1 MKENL
6 KKLTLVL
13 IILMIGY
20 ISINTYSKYIE
31 NASARIEQE
40 VAKWSIKIN
49 DVDITSMDGS
59 PVEFDID
66 TFEWQASTHVKEGK
80 VAPGM
85 KGAFA
90 FTVDPTN
97 TDVSIK
103 YSIKIDDTR
112 LSESNDIN
120 LKIERIIVN
129 GEEYSY
135 SSEATGEDEE
145 GTEIEIAIV
154 KLLEDIK
161 STNESD
167 RIDNIIIEVEWE
179 NNEEFNA
186 KDSELGSVEDNV
198 INLPITVD
206 VIQYTGEE
214 PEPEP
219 EPEPTP

>member
-1 MKENL
+1 M
-6 KKLTLVL
+6 V
-13 IILMIGY
+13 
-20 ISINTYSKYIE
+20 
-31 NASARIEQE
+31 
-40 VAKWSIKIN
+40 W
-49 DVDITSMDGS
+49 
-59 PVEFDID
+59 
-66 TFEWQASTHVKEGK
+66 
-80 VAPGM
+80 
-85 KGAFA
+85 
-90 FTVDPTN
+90 
-97 TDVSIK
+97 
-103 YSIKIDDTR
+103 
-112 LSESNDIN
+112 
-120 LKIERIIVN
+120 
-129 GEEYSY
+129 
-135 SSEATGEDEE
+135 EATGEDEE